1 MSSTNSKMCMGIE
14 GQNIPINN
22 NQGICKFILQLN
34 AIWFDAKIL
43 NQGMTMTLD
52 PKNSSPIS

>member
-1 MSSTNSKMCMGIE
+1 MGIE